1 MIVHRRR
8 EPTSEGPAGLRRGD
22 TLAGYRIE
30 RVLGTGGMGAVY
42 EATQQSLRR
51 SVALKVIAPRAPIDT
66 TLRNRFRREGPLQ
79 AVIEHPH
86 ILPVYEAGESHGRL
100 FIAMRLVRGPTL
112 KAIGAGRGLDPCRSM
127 RILGD
132 VAHALDAAHGA
143 GLVHRDIKPQN
154 ILVERGDFAYLA
166 DFGLSRTADEATL
179 TRSGQL
185 LGSVAYMSPE
195 QVRGERATR
204 ASDIYSFACVV
215 YECLVGLVPFPRES
229 DHAVLHAHVSEPP
242 PRPSE
247 IRPELPPRLDG
258 VLGSAMAKAPDAR
271 PRSASALVRDVQSAL
286 GLEPD
291 DDPATPGTDAVL
303 DDGDSTD
310 LRPPIESTHRG
321 LGRVWIVTAL
331 LGVLAFV
338 VGLVSGYLVTGDN
351 GDNGGTRGTIGTTA
365 ANRAARARAAADAR
379 FGADLNAAF
388 AALNAGKA
396 RSEGKLAQAK
406 TAPAEALA
414 LAGLGAAYRKAHAA
428 VVDARTPARARGA
441 RAAIAAALTRI
452 AETYRHLQ
460 VAAERRARSGYDAA
474 RPLLEG
480 REAELTA
487 AVERLRQ
494 LGYRLA

>member
-8 EPTSEGPAGLRRGD
+8 ESTSEGPAGLRRGD

-112 KAIGAGRGLDPCRSM
+112 KAIGAGRGLDPRRSM

-154 ILVERGDFAYLA
+154 ILVARGDFAYLA

-291 DDPATPGTDAVL
+291 DDPATSATDAAL

-310 LRPPIESTHRG
+310 LRPPVESTHRG
-321 LGRVWIVTAL
+321 LRPVWIVTVL
-331 LGVLAFV
+331 LGVLALV
-338 VGLVSGYLVTGDN
+338 VGVVSGYLVTGDN
-351 GDNGGTRGTIGTTA
+351 DGTSGSIGVTSA
-365 ANRAARARAAADAR
+365 ANRAAPARAAADAR

-396 RSEGKLAQAK
+396 RSEAKLAQAK
-406 TAPAEALA
+406 TAPAEAFA

-428 VVDARTPARARGA
+428 VVDARTPARARRA
-441 RAAIAAALTRI
+441 RAAIGAALTRI

-460 VAAERRARSGYDAA
+460 VAAKRRARSGYDAA
-474 RPLLEG
+474 RPLLER

-487 AVERLRQ
+487 AIERLRQ
-494 LGYRLA
+494 LGYRLT